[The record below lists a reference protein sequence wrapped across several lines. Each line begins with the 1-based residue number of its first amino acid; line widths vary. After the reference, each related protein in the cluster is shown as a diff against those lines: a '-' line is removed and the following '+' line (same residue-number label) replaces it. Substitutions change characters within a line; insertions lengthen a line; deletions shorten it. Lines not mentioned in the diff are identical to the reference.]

1 MMNFFAILR
10 CVALSLC
17 ILVVGCTPGAGPF
30 ANVGGAAMVTIDMNL
45 AAHAATA
52 LPQGDA
58 GGYAPLLTTVPLG
71 TTIRFVNSDN
81 ANHTATIFA
90 GNAFPSGSPFSTSA
104 QSSFGTLVSSFSSG
118 TLTPGTGSQTLTA
131 DRSGTFLY
139 GCFYHYGAPMRGVIV
154 VQ

>member
-1 MMNFFAILR
+1 MMDLTGVFR

-17 ILVVGCTPGAGPF
+17 SFAVGCTPGAAPP
-30 ANVGGAAMVTIDMNL
+30 ANFGGVAVVTIDMNL
-45 AAHAATA
+45 AGHAATA
-52 LPQGDA
+52 FPEGNV

-71 TTIRFVNSDN
+71 TTIRFFNSDN
-81 ANHTATIFA
+81 ANHTASIVA

-104 QSSFGTLVSSFSSG
+104 QTSFGAVVSSFSSG
-118 TLTPGTGSQTLTA
+118 TLTPGTDSQTLHA

-139 GCFYHYGAPMRGVIV
+139 GCFYHYGAPMRGLIV